1 MSVRKN
7 LNETAFF
14 FPARGLHE
22 NGEVELTFTMPEALT
37 EWKLMAFVH
46 DKQVRSGFI
55 DGKTVTSL
63 DLMVRPNPPRFLR
76 EGDVL
81 EFTTRV
87 LNTGETACTGVVK
100 LDLKNAIT
108 DESVDALLGNT
119 SPEQTFTIPA
129 GASRSFS
136 WRLSVPDGAPTLV
149 CRVTASAGDQADAE
163 ENYLPVLSRRILV
176 TESLPL
182 PIRDKG
188 TKKFQFE
195 KLVAADQSDTLEH
208 QSLTVQVAS
217 NPAWYAVLAL
227 PYLMEYPHQ
236 CTEQRFNRLYAN
248 SLAAHIANSD
258 PRIRRVFDLWKGT
271 DALDIHS
278 RKRRPQEPAP
288 ARDALGAR
296 SEK

>member
-1 MSVRKN
+1 M
-7 LNETAFF
+7 
-14 FPARGLHE
+14 
-22 NGEVELTFTMPEALT
+22 
-37 EWKLMAFVH
+37 
-46 DKQVRSGFI
+46 
-55 DGKTVTSL
+55 
-63 DLMVRPNPPRFLR
+63 
-76 EGDVL
+76 
-81 EFTTRV
+81 
-87 LNTGETACTGVVK
+87 K

-108 DESVDALLGNT
+108 DESADALLGNT
-119 SPEQTFTIPA
+119 SLEQTFTIPA

-149 CRVTASAGDQADAE
+149 YRVTASAGDQADAE

-227 PYLMEYPHQ
+227 PYLMAVSYTHLTQP
-236 CTEQRFNRLYAN
+236 TTPY
-248 SLAAHIANSD
+248 
-258 PRIRRVFDLWKGT
+258 V
-271 DALDIHS
+271 
-278 RKRRPQEPAP
+278 
-288 ARDALGAR
+288 
-296 SEK
+296 